1 MSSPVPEAGTGVKKH
16 VPFVPENMEMKE
28 FTLRAV
34 LLGIFLT
41 VVLGAANAYLGLRA
55 GITIAATYPAA
66 VIAMA
71 AMRAWKGSLLE
82 ENIARTAGTIGE
94 GLAAGAIFTI
104 PAFVIAK
111 AWPSFR
117 PADAYWKSTAL
128 MMVGSILGVLFISL
142 VRRVM
147 VEDPE
152 LPFPES
158 VAAAEIHKAGRRG
171 ADAAKYLF
179 WNIGVGG
186 LVYILGRFGLF
197 AADKDIHFAVGG
209 LGRSQVRLG
218 TTDSATIVA
227 AGGTSTFAAPS
238 VSPAYLGVGYII
250 GLRLASIQFAG
261 GVLAWGLM
269 VPLLIFFLGPNLKH
283 YLPAD
288 TPDNWAAIAIAV
300 WRFIVRPVAVGG
312 MLVGAAYTLFKMGK
326 SLTAGIGRALSDL
339 RQTADQRAKLSR
351 TEQYMSSKA
360 VFGLIAL
367 MFVLMC
373 FLYIRISGLIWPA
386 VLAAVVMLV
395 VGFFMATV
403 SGSLV
408 GFIGSSNN
416 PVSGLTLS
424 TLLIA
429 ALLMVSL
436 GASGI
441 KGVAVVLGVAA
452 VVCVSSS
459 VAGELLQDFKVGYI
473 LGGTPR
479 KIQMAELIAV
489 VVASL
494 TMYWP
499 LYLLDTAFGFGSRQ
513 LSAPQAGLM
522 ATLAIGIVGGD
533 MPWPLVVVGIFL
545 GIAMIMMQV
554 RSPMLV
560 AVGMYLPFET
570 TFAIFLGGVF
580 RAIGDWMAKRRG
592 FNEAQR
598 ARVENAG
605 VLTASGLIAG
615 ESVFGLLW
623 AGFIALSFAHQSWLT
638 FAATWA
644 ARITSAQIFD
654 HPLYLAG
661 IVVMALLAGLL
672 IWLPLSSAGD
682 PNEPAPPTAIM

>member
-1 MSSPVPEAGTGVKKH
+1 MSHQSPLIPDPGLKKH
-16 VPFVPENMEMKE
+16 QPYVPENAEMRE
-28 FTLRAV
+28 FTLRAM
-34 LLGIFLT
+34 LLGLLMT

-71 AMRAWKGSLLE
+71 AMRAWKGTLLE
-82 ENIARTAGTIGE
+82 ENIARTAGSIGE
-94 GLAAGAIFTI
+94 GIAAGAIFTI
-104 PAFVIAK
+104 PAFLIAK
-111 AWPSFR
+111 VWPSFR
-117 PADAYWKSTAL
+117 PGDAYWKSTAL
-128 MMVGSILGVLFISL
+128 ILVGSVLGVLFISL

-158 VAAAEIHKAGRRG
+158 VAASEIHKAGQRG
-171 ADAAKYLF
+171 AQAAKYLF
-179 WNIGVGG
+179 WNIGIGG
-186 LVYILGRFGLF
+186 LVYMLGRFGLF
-197 AADKDIHFAVGG
+197 ASDRDFHFAVGS

-218 TTDSATIVA
+218 TGANTNILA
-227 AGGTSTFAAPS
+227 AGGASTFAAPS

-269 VPLLIFFLGPNLKH
+269 VPLLIFFLGPQVRQ
-283 YLPAD
+283 YLPTD
-288 TPDNWAAIAIAV
+288 TPDDWATMAIAV
-300 WRFIVRPVAVGG
+300 WRFIVRPIAVGG
-312 MLVGAAYTLFKMGK
+312 MLVGAAYTLYGMRK
-326 SLTAGIGRALSDL
+326 SLTAGLGKAFSDL
-339 RQTADQRAKLSR
+339 RQTADERSQLTR
-351 TEQYMSSKA
+351 TEQYMSSKV

-373 FLYIRISGLIWPA
+373 FLYIHISGLIWPA
-386 VLAAVVMLV
+386 VLAAVVMLI
-395 VGFFMATV
+395 VGFFFATV

-416 PVSGLTLS
+416 PISGLTLS

-436 GASGI
+436 GVAGSS
-441 KGVAVVLGVAA
+441 GVAAVLGVAA
-452 VVCVSSS
+452 VVCVSSA

-494 TMYWP
+494 MMYFP
-499 LYLLDTAFGFGSRQ
+499 LMLLHEANIKAGGIGFGDRQ

-522 ATLAIGIVGGD
+522 ATLAVGIVGGN
-533 MPWPLVVVGIFL
+533 MPWPLVAVGIFF

-580 RAIGDWMAKRRG
+580 RSVGDWLARRRG
-592 FNEAQR
+592 YNYAQM
-598 ARVENAG
+598 ARVENSG

-615 ESVFGLLW
+615 EAVLGLVW
-623 AGFIALSFAHQSWLT
+623 AGLQFAP
-638 FAATWA
+638 AWA
-644 ARITSAQIFD
+644 RPQIFSD
-654 HPLYLAG
+654 PSYLVG
-661 IVVMALLAGLL
+661 GMIILAGLAAL
-672 IWLPLSSAGD
+672 LVALPLTSAGD
-682 PNEPAPPTAIM
+682 PSEPAPPTAMM